1 MKNINTNTERR
12 LNRRNYVIA
21 IAAVAVMAI
30 AGISAYLMDIE
41 TVTNTFT
48 IGDVDIQLTQDS
60 YTAPAEGTTL
70 LPNQEYSMDP
80 AIENTGDNPVYAF
93 IEVTVP
99 YENIK
104 TVADNGTVS
113 AEAEDTA
120 LFSFGASNSWR
131 KIGSDQKDT
140 TAKTITRVYA
150 YASSDTCKALAPGAE
165 TENLFTKVRFVNTLE
180 NEVINSST
188 RDVVIKGIAIQTTGH
203 GKALS
208 TDVWAVASKQIETQT
223 VSE

>member
-12 LNRRNYVIA
+12 LNRKNCVIA

-30 AGISAYLMDIE
+30 AGISAYLMDTE

-48 IGDVDIQLTQDS
+48 IGDVDIQLTQES
-60 YTAPAEGTTL
+60 FEALAEGETL
-70 LPNQEYSMDP
+70 LPKQEIAMNP

-104 TVADNGTVS
+104 TVSDNGTVS

-140 TAKTITRVYA
+140 EAKTITKVYA
-150 YASSDTCKALAPGAE
+150 YTSGDSCKALAVGAK
-165 TENLFTKVRFVNTLE
+165 TEALFSKMTFVNTLG
-180 NEVINSST
+180 NEAINGST
-188 RDVVIKGIAIQTTGH
+188 KDVVINGIAIQTKGV
-203 GKALS
+203 GSSVAS
-208 TDVWAVASKQIETQT
+208 SVWAIAEKQIATPVAAE
-223 VSE
+223 